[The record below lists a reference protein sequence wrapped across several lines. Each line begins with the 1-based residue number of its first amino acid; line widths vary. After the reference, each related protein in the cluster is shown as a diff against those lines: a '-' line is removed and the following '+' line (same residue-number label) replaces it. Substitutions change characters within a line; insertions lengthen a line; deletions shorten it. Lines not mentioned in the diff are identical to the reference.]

1 MFSAHRVALSIVVSA
16 TPAFSQTAKFNSIS
30 PSAEEL
36 KAYTDISNEMWAK
49 MGKPT
54 PPPYPTLS
62 KMAGFSGPVEVL
74 LEVDTS
80 GKVTKANSLKST
92 AYHPSLAPTAI
103 SWSSTLKFPPTESTE
118 PIARKFRIFV
128 VFSKPGNV
136 EIRPSLDTQF
146 N

>member
-1 MFSAHRVALSIVVSA
+1 MYSVHQIALSIVVIGM
-16 TPAFSQTAKFNSIS
+16 PAFSQTANFNSIN

-36 KAYTDISNEMWAK
+36 KAYTDISNEVWAK
-49 MGKPT
+49 MGRPAA
-54 PPPYPTLS
+54 PPYPTLS
-62 KMAGFSGPVEVL
+62 KISGFSGPVEIL

-92 AYHPSLAPTAI
+92 AYHPSLAPMAI
-103 SWSSTLKFPPTESTE
+103 SWSSTLKFPPAESTE
-118 PIARKFRIFV
+118 LLTRKFKIFV
-128 VFSKPGNV
+128 VFSKPGKV